1 MDLPGPP
8 ADVNKM
14 CRPFT
19 PREKLSMRLILS
31 ALLSALVV
39 VPGLSA
45 DDKKDETIDAAKLVG
60 KWEPSAKAGL
70 KFKVVIEYTKDGKF
84 TLVNDASGKEEKR
97 EGTYKV
103 DGNKVIVTMSQEGKE
118 NPITRTITKLT
129 DTEFVTTD
137 EKGLERTFVRIKD
150 K

>member
-39 VPGLSA
+39 VPDLSA
-45 DDKKDETIDAAKLVG
+45 DDKKDEKIDAAKLVG

-103 DGNKVIVTMSQEGKE
+103 IVTMSQEGTE